1 MDFQIILLPERDYWS
16 WVRACKDYVMTYGA
30 NLTSDRETAG
40 RYMAPMQVITFP
52 NSDRLKA
59 EYGDLVQWV
68 DDHHQGVRVD
78 AIPADSPAE
87 LESVLR
93 NRLQAD
99 DRYGQRQKPFYLLWP
114 TQYPIITQKFGANPH
129 IYTRFGMPGHEGLDI
144 RALPYTDV
152 YCCAQGTVYRVH
164 TNPNSHAYGIHVRVR
179 HKDGYRTVYGH
190 LAKALVTEGEQ
201 LEAGQILG
209 KADST
214 GASTAAHLH
223 LTLKQDGAT
232 ARKETKYPKDVID
245 PTPFMVW
252 PESSGKT
259 ASPKPSWAAGRCLIG
274 VHGRLGERLTEED
287 LQVIQRAGFEAVK
300 LQIEEPGETISSLRS
315 TKPNLFVVTRLSA
328 DLSSSAMAPTD
339 FLQAVQSQAASHY
352 QAGVRHFEI
361 GAAPNLQL
369 EGWNRSWRSG
379 AEYSKWLRRVISGL
393 REMLP
398 EAALGFPGLD
408 PGGALSGWRQDE
420 WLFLEEAESV
430 VEEMDWV
437 GVVCYWK
444 DEVGLNSLDGGRRF
458 LHYRQRFPGKLL
470 MVTEF
475 QNPSPET
482 THERKLQQYRQF
494 YRMLREQEG
503 VAAAFAY
510 PLAAKEGYESVA
522 LLSRSG
528 DGRMLIDTLSERG
541 F

>member
-16 WVRACKDYVMTYGA
+16 WVRACKEYVMSYGA

-40 RYMAPMQVITFP
+40 RYMAPMQVITLP
-52 NSDRLKA
+52 ISERLKA
-59 EYGDLVQWV
+59 EYGDLIQWF

-87 LESVLR
+87 LESILR
-93 NRLQAD
+93 KRLQAD

-152 YCCAQGTVYRVH
+152 YSCAQGTVYRVH

-190 LAKALVTEGEQ
+190 LAKALVAEGQQ
-201 LEAGQILG
+201 LEAGQVLG

-259 ASPKPSWAAGRCLIG
+259 VSAAPSWAAGRCLIG
-274 VHGRLGERLTEED
+274 VHGRLGEPLTQQD
-287 LQVIQRAGFEAVK
+287 LQVIQHAGFEAVK
-300 LQIEEPGETISSLRS
+300 LQGEEPEESIRSLRS
-315 TKPNLFVVTRLSA
+315 TKPNLFIVTRLSA
-328 DLSSSAMAPTD
+328 DLSAGALAPKD
-339 FLQAVQSQAASHY
+339 YLQAVQSQALSHY
-352 QAGVRHFEI
+352 QAGVRHFEL

-379 AEYSKWLRRVISGL
+379 VEYSRWLRQLISGL
-393 REMLP
+393 RELLP
-398 EAALGFPGLD
+398 EAALG
-408 PGGALSGWRQDE
+408 
-420 WLFLEEAESV
+420 
-430 VEEMDWV
+430 
-437 GVVCYWK
+437 
-444 DEVGLNSLDGGRRF
+444 
-458 LHYRQRFPGKLL
+458 
-470 MVTEF
+470 
-475 QNPSPET
+475 
-482 THERKLQQYRQF
+482 
-494 YRMLREQEG
+494 
-503 VAAAFAY
+503 
-510 PLAAKEGYESVA
+510 
-522 LLSRSG
+522 
-528 DGRMLIDTLSERG
+528 
-541 F
+541 